1 MSFSLFPFCNYIRL
15 KTKFNWFVIKSFEG
29 DCFSKLIFA
38 FMIQLLKDFLN
49 LTVTLLGHQK
59 IPSVTYEIN

>member
-29 DCFSKLIFA
+29 SAQLIFA
-38 FMIQLLKDFLN
+38 FMIWLLKDFLN